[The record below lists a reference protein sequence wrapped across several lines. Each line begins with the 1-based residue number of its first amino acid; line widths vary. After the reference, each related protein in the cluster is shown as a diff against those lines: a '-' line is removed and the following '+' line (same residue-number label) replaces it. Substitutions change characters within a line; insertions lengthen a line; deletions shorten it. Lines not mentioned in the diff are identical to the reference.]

1 MSIAVTTTDPTNT
14 GVSTTSS
21 SSLTGSNAADL
32 QSSFLTLLVAQLK
45 NQDPTNPMENNELT
59 SQLAQ
64 ISTVSGIE
72 KLNTTLGSISGQIDN
87 SQSLQASNLIGH
99 GVMIPGTTVLA
110 GTGSEEGAV
119 TTTTPFGVELQQAA
133 DKVTATIT
141 DKNGAV
147 VRTIDIGEL
156 TAGVHSFTWDGTLT
170 DGSTA
175 PNGSYNVAIS
185 ASNGGTQLV
194 AQPLQFALVQGVI
207 RGNSGNTLD
216 LGTYGTTT
224 LDEVRQII
232 YAFTF
237 QESVMA
243 FSQAVSGLNAAATN
257 LDVIGNNI
265 ANSATYGFKSGT
277 ASFADMFAGSKVG
290 LGVKVAGITQDFTD
304 GTTTN
309 TGRGLDVAI
318 SQNGFFRLVDSNG
331 SVFYSRNGQFKL
343 DENRNLVNM
352 QGLQL
357 TGYPATGT
365 PPTIQQG
372 ANPTNISIPNTL
384 MAAKTTTTASMQINL
399 NSSDPLPTVTPFS
412 ASNADSYN
420 KKGSVTVFDSQGN
433 AHDMSVYFVKT
444 GDNNWQVYTQDS
456 SDPTGTAEPAM
467 KLVFNANGVLTSNP
481 TENITT
487 GAINGADPAT
497 FSLSFLNSMQQNTGA
512 NNIVAT
518 TQNGYKPGDLVS
530 YQINDDGT
538 VVGNYSNEQTQLLG
552 QIVLANFAN
561 NEGLASE
568 GDNVWSA
575 TQSSGVA
582 LLGTAGTGNFG
593 TLTNGALEASNVD
606 LSKELVNMIVAQRN
620 YQSNAQTIKTQDQI
634 LNTLVNLR

>member
-1 MSIAVTTTDPTNT
+1 
-14 GVSTTSS
+14 
-21 SSLTGSNAADL
+21 
-32 QSSFLTLLVAQLK
+32 
-45 NQDPTNPMENNELT
+45 
-59 SQLAQ
+59 
-64 ISTVSGIE
+64 
-72 KLNTTLGSISGQIDN
+72 
-87 SQSLQASNLIGH
+87 
-99 GVMIPGTTVLA
+99 
-110 GTGSEEGAV
+110 
-119 TTTTPFGVELQQAA
+119 
-133 DKVTATIT
+133 
-141 DKNGAV
+141 
-147 VRTIDIGEL
+147 
-156 TAGVHSFTWDGTLT
+156 
-170 DGSTA
+170 
-175 PNGSYNVAIS
+175 
-185 ASNGGTQLV
+185 
-194 AQPLQFALVQGVI
+194 
-207 RGNSGNTLD
+207 
-216 LGTYGTTT
+216 
-224 LDEVRQII
+224 
-232 YAFTF
+232 
-237 QESVMA
+237 MA

-277 ASFADMFAGSKVG
+277 GSFADMFAGSKVG

-309 TGRGLDVAI
+309 PGRGLDVAI

-399 NSSDPLPTVTPFS
+399 NSSDSLPSVNAFD

-444 GDNNWQVYTQDS
+444 GDNNWDVYTLDS
-456 SDPTGTAEPAM
+456 SDPTG
-467 KLVFNANGVLTSNP
+467 
-481 TENITT
+481 NITT

>member
-1 MSIAVTTTDPTNT
+1 
-14 GVSTTSS
+14 
-21 SSLTGSNAADL
+21 
-32 QSSFLTLLVAQLK
+32 
-45 NQDPTNPMENNELT
+45 
-59 SQLAQ
+59 
-64 ISTVSGIE
+64 
-72 KLNTTLGSISGQIDN
+72 
-87 SQSLQASNLIGH
+87 
-99 GVMIPGTTVLA
+99 
-110 GTGSEEGAV
+110 
-119 TTTTPFGVELQQAA
+119 
-133 DKVTATIT
+133 
-141 DKNGAV
+141 
-147 VRTIDIGEL
+147 
-156 TAGVHSFTWDGTLT
+156 
-170 DGSTA
+170 
-175 PNGSYNVAIS
+175 
-185 ASNGGTQLV
+185 
-194 AQPLQFALVQGVI
+194 
-207 RGNSGNTLD
+207 
-216 LGTYGTTT
+216 
-224 LDEVRQII
+224 
-232 YAFTF
+232 
-237 QESVMA
+237 MA

-372 ANPTNISIPNTL
+372 ANPGPITIPNTL
-384 MAAKTTTTASMQINL
+384 MAAQATTTASMQINL
-399 NSSDPLPTVTPFS
+399 NSTDELPSKSPFDPSD
-412 ASNADSYN
+412 ADSYN
-420 KKGSVTVFDSQGN
+420 KKGTITVFDSQGN
-433 AHDMSVYFVKT
+433 AHDMNVYYVKT
-444 GDNNWQVYTQDS
+444 AANKWDVYTQDS
-456 SDPTGTAEPAM
+456 SVAGAAVTKAAVMNFSSNGT
-467 KLVFNANGVLTSNP
+467 LTSVNNYIDDPSNP
-481 TENITT
+481 DTLIEGPANAQPQINITT
-487 GAINGADPAT
+487 EAINGAVPAT

-518 TQNGYKPGDLVS
+518 NQNGYKPGDLVS

-538 VVGNYSNEQTQLLG
+538 VVGNYSNEQTQVLG

-561 NEGLASE
+561 NEGLASQ
-568 GDNVWSA
+568 GDNVWAA
-575 TQSSGVA
+575 TQASGVA

-593 TLTNGALEASNVD
+593 KLTNGALESSNVD

>member
-1 MSIAVTTTDPTNT
+1 
-14 GVSTTSS
+14 
-21 SSLTGSNAADL
+21 
-32 QSSFLTLLVAQLK
+32 
-45 NQDPTNPMENNELT
+45 
-59 SQLAQ
+59 
-64 ISTVSGIE
+64 
-72 KLNTTLGSISGQIDN
+72 
-87 SQSLQASNLIGH
+87 
-99 GVMIPGTTVLA
+99 
-110 GTGSEEGAV
+110 
-119 TTTTPFGVELQQAA
+119 
-133 DKVTATIT
+133 
-141 DKNGAV
+141 
-147 VRTIDIGEL
+147 
-156 TAGVHSFTWDGTLT
+156 
-170 DGSTA
+170 
-175 PNGSYNVAIS
+175 
-185 ASNGGTQLV
+185 
-194 AQPLQFALVQGVI
+194 
-207 RGNSGNTLD
+207 
-216 LGTYGTTT
+216 
-224 LDEVRQII
+224 
-232 YAFTF
+232 
-237 QESVMA
+237 MA

-318 SQNGFFRLVDSNG
+318 SQSGFFRLVDSNG

-343 DENRNLVNM
+343 DENRNIVNM

-357 TGYPATGT
+357 TGFPATGT

-372 ANPTNISIPNTL
+372 ANPTAISIPNTL
-384 MAAKTTTTASMQINL
+384 MAAKTTTTAAMQINL
-399 NSSDPLPTVTPFS
+399 NSTDAAPTVAFDPT
-412 ASNADSYN
+412 NADSYN

-433 AHDMSVYFVKT
+433 SHDMNVYFVKSGT
-444 GDNNWQVYTQDS
+444 SNTWNVYTQDS
-456 SDPTGTAEPAM
+456 SVANSAATLSTTLGFSETGALTSGGTAN
-467 KLVFNANGVLTSNP
+467 VTSATIP
-481 TENITT
+481 
-487 GAINGADPAT
+487 GADPAS

-518 TQNGYKPGDLVS
+518 SQNGYKPGDLVS

-568 GDNVWSA
+568 GDNVWTA

-582 LLGTAGTGNFG
+582 LLGTAGTGTFG
-593 TLTNGALEASNVD
+593 TLTNGALEASNTD

>member
-1 MSIAVTTTDPTNT
+1 
-14 GVSTTSS
+14 
-21 SSLTGSNAADL
+21 
-32 QSSFLTLLVAQLK
+32 
-45 NQDPTNPMENNELT
+45 
-59 SQLAQ
+59 
-64 ISTVSGIE
+64 
-72 KLNTTLGSISGQIDN
+72 
-87 SQSLQASNLIGH
+87 
-99 GVMIPGTTVLA
+99 
-110 GTGSEEGAV
+110 
-119 TTTTPFGVELQQAA
+119 
-133 DKVTATIT
+133 
-141 DKNGAV
+141 
-147 VRTIDIGEL
+147 
-156 TAGVHSFTWDGTLT
+156 
-170 DGSTA
+170 
-175 PNGSYNVAIS
+175 
-185 ASNGGTQLV
+185 
-194 AQPLQFALVQGVI
+194 
-207 RGNSGNTLD
+207 
-216 LGTYGTTT
+216 
-224 LDEVRQII
+224 
-232 YAFTF
+232 
-237 QESVMA
+237 
-243 FSQAVSGLNAAATN
+243 
-257 LDVIGNNI
+257 
-265 ANSATYGFKSGT
+265 
-277 ASFADMFAGSKVG
+277 MFAGSKVG

-399 NSSDPLPTVTPFS
+399 NSSDPLPTVKTFDVTD
-412 ASNADSYN
+412 ADSYN

-433 AHDMSVYFVKT
+433 AHDMRIYFVKT
-444 GDNNWQVYTQDS
+444 GDNNWDVYTQDS
-456 SDPTGTAEPAM
+456 SDTASKADLATTLE
-467 KLVFNANGVLTSNP
+467 FNANGVLVKG
-481 TENITT
+481 EIANIKT
-487 GAINGADPAT
+487 GAINGADPAI

-593 TLTNGALEASNVD
+593 ALTNGALEASNVD

>member
-1 MSIAVTTTDPTNT
+1 
-14 GVSTTSS
+14 
-21 SSLTGSNAADL
+21 
-32 QSSFLTLLVAQLK
+32 
-45 NQDPTNPMENNELT
+45 
-59 SQLAQ
+59 
-64 ISTVSGIE
+64 
-72 KLNTTLGSISGQIDN
+72 
-87 SQSLQASNLIGH
+87 
-99 GVMIPGTTVLA
+99 
-110 GTGSEEGAV
+110 
-119 TTTTPFGVELQQAA
+119 
-133 DKVTATIT
+133 
-141 DKNGAV
+141 
-147 VRTIDIGEL
+147 
-156 TAGVHSFTWDGTLT
+156 
-170 DGSTA
+170 
-175 PNGSYNVAIS
+175 
-185 ASNGGTQLV
+185 
-194 AQPLQFALVQGVI
+194 
-207 RGNSGNTLD
+207 
-216 LGTYGTTT
+216 
-224 LDEVRQII
+224 
-232 YAFTF
+232 
-237 QESVMA
+237 MA

-318 SQNGFFRLVDSNG
+318 SQNGFFRMVDSNG

-343 DENRNLVNM
+343 DENRNIVNM

-372 ANPTNISIPNTL
+372 ANPAPITIPNTL
-384 MAAKTTTTASMQINL
+384 MAAKSTTTASMQVNL
-399 NSSDPLPTVTPFS
+399 NSTDKVPTKTPFNPS
-412 ASNADSYN
+412 DADSYN

-433 AHDMSVYFVKT
+433 AHDMNIFYVKNSKSNVWEVFTQDAST
-444 GDNNWQVYTQDS
+444 GD
-456 SDPTGTAEPAM
+456 PAEPAGFM
-467 KLVFNANGVLTSNP
+467 QFSENGVFLGIST
-481 TENITT
+481 TAT
-487 GAINGADPAT
+487 GAPAGTDINIKTGKINGATEAT

-518 TQNGYKPGDLVS
+518 NQNGYKPGDLVS
-530 YQINDDGT
+530 YQINNDGT
-538 VVGNYSNEQTQLLG
+538 VVGNYSNEQQQVLG

-561 NEGLASE
+561 NEGLASQ
-568 GDNVWSA
+568 GDNVWAA

-582 LLGTAGTGNFG
+582 LLGTAGEGNFG
-593 TLTNGALEASNVD
+593 KLTNGALEASNVD

>member
-1 MSIAVTTTDPTNT
+1 
-14 GVSTTSS
+14 
-21 SSLTGSNAADL
+21 
-32 QSSFLTLLVAQLK
+32 
-45 NQDPTNPMENNELT
+45 
-59 SQLAQ
+59 
-64 ISTVSGIE
+64 
-72 KLNTTLGSISGQIDN
+72 
-87 SQSLQASNLIGH
+87 
-99 GVMIPGTTVLA
+99 
-110 GTGSEEGAV
+110 
-119 TTTTPFGVELQQAA
+119 
-133 DKVTATIT
+133 
-141 DKNGAV
+141 
-147 VRTIDIGEL
+147 
-156 TAGVHSFTWDGTLT
+156 
-170 DGSTA
+170 
-175 PNGSYNVAIS
+175 
-185 ASNGGTQLV
+185 
-194 AQPLQFALVQGVI
+194 
-207 RGNSGNTLD
+207 
-216 LGTYGTTT
+216 
-224 LDEVRQII
+224 
-232 YAFTF
+232 
-237 QESVMA
+237 MA

-304 GTTTN
+304 GTTNN

-384 MAAKTTTTASMQINL
+384 MAAKNTTTASMQINL
-399 NSSDPLPTVTPFS
+399 NSSDPLPTVKTFDVT
-412 ASNADSYN
+412 NADSYN

-433 AHDMSVYFVKT
+433 AHDMSIYFVKT
-444 GDNNWQVYTQDS
+444 GDNNWDVYTQDS
-456 SDPTGTAEPAM
+456 SDTASKADLATTLE
-467 KLVFNANGVLTSNP
+467 FNANGVLVKG
-481 TENITT
+481 EIANIKT
-487 GAINGADPAT
+487 GAINGADPAI

-593 TLTNGALEASNVD
+593 ALTNGALEASNVD

-634 LNTLVNLR
+634 LNTMVNLR